1 MDNPEKLATGHT
13 RYKTK
18 TNKTKNTTQYVL
30 DTTTGKQAQIT
41 QILLHRSSTQ
51 SFTNVQWHVA

>member
-1 MDNPEKLATGHT
+1 MDNPETLATGHT

-30 DTTTGKQAQIT
+30 DTTTDKQAQIT